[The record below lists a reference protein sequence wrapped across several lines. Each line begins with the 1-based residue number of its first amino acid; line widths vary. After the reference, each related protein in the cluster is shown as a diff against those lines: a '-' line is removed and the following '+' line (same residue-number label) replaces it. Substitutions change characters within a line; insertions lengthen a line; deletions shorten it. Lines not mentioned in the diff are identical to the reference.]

1 MVYCAGKLVKNSS
14 YFIKAMDHTF
24 YGFTGVTLH
33 FVGCWEN
40 TRKVYVK
47 LSITSFSRVLPTP
60 RVGYH
65 GGKPIKS
72 VVFC

>member
-24 YGFTGVTLH
+24 YGFTAVTIHL
-33 FVGCWEN
+33 GCWEN
-40 TRKVYVK
+40 TRIAYVK
-47 LSITSFSRVLPTP
+47 LSITSFSRILPTS